1 MRCTSP
7 TQQHVLALL
16 AHRASDKNGMC
27 YPSVDSL
34 AEQTRL
40 NRATVMRALDA
51 LRNMGLV
58 SWKPG
63 GRTKGGRSISN
74 LYTLTLPQPLGKLRR
89 SKAAHEYWGEGLPE
103 PTGDPLSFPEDQE
116 SRVALR
122 NGAESRCAT
131 MQGRT
136 VHNTRVALC
145 DPNIHNKTSINHPD
159 QHHPPAVGEE
169 SARFDLGVAR
179 RDGTLDEVLEKMK
192 EASEEARRHE
202 RVNIVHEAMKACG
215 TTSPDD
221 LRSFT
226 KVMMLKDKSSCIEV
240 VFRFESERK
249 AGEFSRIRNLPAL
262 LMSRLQ
268 ALPSAKF

>member
-1 MRCTSP
+1 
-7 TQQHVLALL
+7 
-16 AHRASDKNGMC
+16 
-27 YPSVDSL
+27 
-34 AEQTRL
+34 
-40 NRATVMRALDA
+40 
-51 LRNMGLV
+51 MGFHYTARV
-58 SWKPG
+58 YEE
-63 GRTKGGRSISN
+63 RSISN

-89 SKAAHEYWGEGLPE
+89 SKAVHEYWGEGLPE
-103 PTGDPLSFPEDQE
+103 PTGDPLSFPEGQE

-159 QHHPPAVGEE
+159 QHHPPA
-169 SARFDLGVAR
+169 
-179 RDGTLDEVLEKMK
+179 
-192 EASEEARRHE
+192 
-202 RVNIVHEAMKACG
+202 
-215 TTSPDD
+215 
-221 LRSFT
+221 
-226 KVMMLKDKSSCIEV
+226 MLKDKSSCIEV